1 MSAAA
6 EAVAA
11 AATAAAEAVR
21 EAAATVAVAAA
32 TPPPAPPAPAPAP
45 APEPEGAPE
54 PAPVP
59 DNGQFHNAVGYARI
73 LGLPFADLAVK
84 PLGRKAMEEAVAIR
98 QPGYIVHCQEADA
111 LDLALFS
118 LDSEP
123 YDQPLDGEDETKPVR
138 GRTDI
143 PFNPKLAALMEE
155 ALAGENP
162 IRPRLQ
168 GARYPG

>member
-1 MSAAA
+1 
-6 EAVAA
+6 
-11 AATAAAEAVR
+11 
-21 EAAATVAVAAA
+21 
-32 TPPPAPPAPAPAP
+32 
-45 APEPEGAPE
+45 
-54 PAPVP
+54 
-59 DNGQFHNAVGYARI
+59 
-73 LGLPFADLAVK
+73 
-84 PLGRKAMEEAVAIR
+84 MEEAVAIR